1 MLSSIH
7 PLGERARHNR
17 WIVTAL
23 AFTLGAVLSGAA
35 IGLAL
40 GGIGA
45 VVFDVTTTTLL
56 VATAVVALTAGILDL
71 TGTKAPGPARQVNET
86 WIGSFRGWVY
96 GGAFGLELGLGVF
109 TYVVTWGVHATFLAA
124 LLTSSPLTG
133 ALVGATF
140 GIGRSLSVLAAGY
153 VDRPSRLVAFNRA
166 LAKAGP
172 IVRTGAST
180 AFAAMGLVAVAGGL
194 V

>member
-1 MLSSIH
+1 MDRHSLGLH
-7 PLGERARHNR
+7 PGRRPLRCCDRTRSGRHRGSRVRRDNDDPPR
-17 WIVTAL
+17 RH
-23 AFTLGAVLSGAA
+23 GRGC
-35 IGLAL
+35 
-40 GGIGA
+40 
-45 VVFDVTTTTLL
+45 
-56 VATAVVALTAGILDL
+56 
-71 TGTKAPGPARQVNET
+71 PARQVNET

-124 LLTSSPLTG
+124 LLTSSPLAG